1 MLYYIRSRL
10 GSIRPAYTQEHPGS
24 WPTWRPKQ
32 EHWKWP
38 ELKKKVLFSN
48 IDECR
53 ILLQNNMT
61 KGMTK
66 DTGREDRR
74 KDKIVR
80 YGNKDLKAAD
90 LGESDFSLT
99 TPHPP
104 KPNGV

>member
-1 MLYYIRSRL
+1 
-10 GSIRPAYTQEHPGS
+10 
-24 WPTWRPKQ
+24 
-32 EHWKWP
+32 
-38 ELKKKVLFSN
+38 
-48 IDECR
+48 
-53 ILLQNNMT
+53 MT
-61 KGMTK
+61 NGMTK